1 MKMRFH
7 LYVLIIS
14 LFVTSCDSYFEELE
28 GIDYSIGWI
37 NMPEL
42 TTLYYNYPDGS
53 GSVGLMEGF
62 ITDVYW
68 NKKYIIAK
76 QCNVHCDSILGY
88 YVIELLPP
96 VEKGVPWKKSG
107 PLSEKEYEK
116 TKQNLF
122 LNEFEHI
129 NIIYSYTKDIVYKDL
144 LIINITPVLV
154 LLLLKLRHKRNTW
167 LSLRKSL
174 IFDIILFVV
183 FLFIYI
189 LMGNWI
195 LAVKF
200 LLCGQ
205 ILLFP
210 ITGFILFFLSLDIN
224 WIKNNK
230 ERIFPIFIK
239 FLCLILL
246 GLFIYFIIECIF
258 IRGEI

>member
-1 MKMRFH
+1 MVH
-7 LYVLIIS
+7 LA
-14 LFVTSCDSYFEELE
+14 
-28 GIDYSIGWI
+28 IGR
-37 NMPEL
+37 
-42 TTLYYNYPDGS
+42 
-53 GSVGLMEGF
+53 
-62 ITDVYW
+62 
-68 NKKYIIAK
+68 
-76 QCNVHCDSILGY
+76 
-88 YVIELLPP
+88 PP
-96 VEKGVPWKKSG
+96 K

-154 LLLLKLRHKRNTW
+154 LLLLKLRHKRNAW